1 MYGRGMPRHLPSKL
15 PNNMIKTSD
24 TYTYDITFN
33 QENVNTFAQITG
45 DNNPIHL
52 DAEFAAKTIFGKPIV
67 HGFYSASVFSMV
79 FGTKFPGEGTIYMY
93 QDMKFFAPVFVD
105 QPYKAK
111 FEVLEVNTEK
121 HIGIIKCTLEDE
133 TGKIVIEGTAKLK
146 NNAQFI

>member
-1 MYGRGMPRHLPSKL
+1 
-15 PNNMIKTSD
+15 MIKQND
-24 TYTYDITFN
+24 TYAYDITFN

-111 FEVLEVNTEK
+111 FEVIEVNTEK
-121 HIGIIKCTLEDE
+121 HVGIIKCTLEDE

-146 NNAQFI
+146 NNTQFI

>member
-1 MYGRGMPRHLPSKL
+1 
-15 PNNMIKTSD
+15 MIKQHD
-24 TYTYDITFN
+24 TYTHEITFN
-33 QENVNTFAQITG
+33 QPNVNTFAQITG

-52 DAEFAAKTIFGKPIV
+52 DADFAAKTIFGKPIV

-79 FGTKFPGEGTIYMY
+79 FGTKFPGEGTIYLY
-93 QDMKFFAPVFVD
+93 QDMKFMAPVFVD

-121 HIGIIKCTLEDE
+121 HIGTIKCTLEDE
-133 TGKIVIEGTAKLK
+133 NGKPVIEGTAKLK

>member
-1 MYGRGMPRHLPSKL
+1 
-15 PNNMIKTSD
+15 MIKPTD
-24 TYTYDITFN
+24 TYTHEVTFTQPNVDI
-33 QENVNTFAQITG
+33 FAQITG

-52 DAEFAAKTIFGKPIV
+52 DPEFAAKTVFGKPIV

-121 HIGIIKCTLEDE
+121 HVGTIKCTLEDE
-133 TGKIVIEGTAKLK
+133 NGKIVIEGAAKLK
-146 NNAQFI
+146 NNTQFI